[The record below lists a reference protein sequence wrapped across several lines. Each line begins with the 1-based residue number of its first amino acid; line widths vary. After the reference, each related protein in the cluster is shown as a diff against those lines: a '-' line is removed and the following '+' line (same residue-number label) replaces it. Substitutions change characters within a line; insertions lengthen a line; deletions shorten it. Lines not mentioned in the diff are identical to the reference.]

1 MTVFAITNEKHMK
14 NVGWSLGETKIV
26 RSVLDQCRQHPEQP
40 LIAIVAPLYQQLD
53 AEGR

>member
-1 MTVFAITNEKHMK
+1 MTVFTISNEKHMK

-26 RSVLDQCRQHPEQP
+26 SVVLDLCHQHPEEP
-40 LIAIVAPLYQQLD
+40 LIDEVGPFYQQLE